1 MNCIYIYNIDIYNRN
16 KKFNRMEESFRTLL
30 YEWYKGIT
38 SKIQNINQTLE
49 NYIDDNI
56 VNKNEI
62 QSFLLNLDPSLLDL
76 DTPIEYDI
84 YIINRTLTNFITSS
98 KVVFRNTK
106 DSIPPS
112 LLSNGEK
119 AFQICLLLLAMRQ
132 DLNSPFCIIDEINQG
147 MDDNLEFIFYQ
158 MLFKDLSIQKSQYL
172 LFTPHYN
179 KQFHDFLSSSKYN
192 NNICLYNSVNEI
204 VKVTTHHLLIGEH
217 IPTISI

>member
-1 MNCIYIYNIDIYNRN
+1 M
-16 KKFNRMEESFRTLL
+16 
-30 YEWYKGIT
+30 YEWYKGIVT
-38 SKIQNINQTLE
+38 KIQSINQTLD
-49 NYIDDNI
+49 NYINDNI

-76 DTPIEYDI
+76 DTSIEYMNCFFI
-84 YIINRTLTNFITSS
+84 VSRTLTNFITSS

-106 DSIPPS
+106 GSIPPS

-147 MDDNLEFIFYQ
+147 MDENLEFIFYQ
-158 MLFKDLSIQKSQYL
+158 MLFKDLAHQKSQYL

-179 KQFHDFLSSSKYN
+179 LQFHTFLSTVKYN
-192 NNICLYNSVNEI
+192 HFINIYL
-204 VKVTTHHLLIGEH
+204 
-217 IPTISI
+217 